1 MTSKPKL
8 SRREQILTVLTI
20 ELEKKLGLP
29 ITTSSLA
36 NAVGVS
42 EAALYRHFASKAKM
56 FEALINY
63 AEESIFS
70 LVNRILEQE
79 TDPTIRCYKIINLIL
94 SFSEK
99 NPGITRLLIGDIL
112 LGENER
118 LHLRVTQFFE
128 RIELQIRQI
137 LREANLTNGPRP
149 ISNIDAAA
157 NQMLIYIEGKLS
169 QFVISSFKPTHV
181 KMLATTLDANELP
194 DKVIIGIPILI
205 ASLAVV

>member
-1 MTSKPKL
+1 MTSTPKL
-8 SRREQILTVLTI
+8 SRREQILIVLAT

-36 NAVGVS
+36 NSVGVS

-63 AEESIFS
+63 AEESIFG
-70 LVNRILEQE
+70 LANKILEKE
-79 TDPTIRCYKIINLIL
+79 TDPTIRCYKIINLML

-128 RIELQIRQI
+128 RIEIQIRQV

-169 QFVISSFKPTHV
+169 QFVISSFKNKPTEH
-181 KMLATTLDANELP
+181 LEIQWG
-194 DKVIIGIPILI
+194 VIKAGCFR
-205 ASLAVV
+205 

>member
-63 AEESIFS
+63 AEESIFG
-70 LVNRILEQE
+70 LVNKILEQE
-79 TDPTIRCYKIINLIL
+79 TDPTMRCYKIINLIL

-169 QFVISSFKPTHV
+169 QFVISSFKNKPTEH
-181 KMLATTLDANELP
+181 LEIQWG
-194 DKVIIGIPILI
+194 VIKAGCFR
-205 ASLAVV
+205 

>member
-56 FEALINY
+56 FEALIDY
-63 AEESIFS
+63 AEECIFS
-70 LVNRILEQE
+70 LVNKILGQE
-79 TDPTIRCYKIINLIL
+79 TDPTIRCYKIISLIL

-169 QFVISSFKPTHV
+169 QFVISSFKNKPTEH
-181 KMLATTLDANELP
+181 LEIQWG
-194 DKVIIGIPILI
+194 VIKAGCFR
-205 ASLAVV
+205 

>member
-169 QFVISSFKPTHV
+169 QFVISSFKNKPTEH
-181 KMLATTLDANELP
+181 LEIQWG
-194 DKVIIGIPILI
+194 VIK
-205 ASLAVV
+205 ACCFR

>member
-1 MTSKPKL
+1 MPSKPKL

-29 ITTSSLA
+29 ITTSTLA
-36 NAVGVS
+36 NSVGVS

-56 FEALINY
+56 FEALIDY
-63 AEESIFS
+63 AEECIFS
-70 LVNRILEQE
+70 VVNKILEQE
-79 TDPTIRCYKIINLIL
+79 TDPTIRCYKIISLIL

-118 LHLRVTQFFE
+118 LHHRVTQFFE

-169 QFVISSFKPTHV
+169 QFVISSFKNKPTEH
-181 KMLATTLDANELP
+181 LEIQWG
-194 DKVIIGIPILI
+194 VIKAGCFR
-205 ASLAVV
+205 

>member
-29 ITTSSLA
+29 ITTSTLA
-36 NAVGVS
+36 NSVGVS

-56 FEALINY
+56 FEALIDY
-63 AEESIFS
+63 AEECIFS
-70 LVNRILEQE
+70 LVNKILEQE
-79 TDPTIRCYKIINLIL
+79 TDPTIRCYKIISLIL

-149 ISNIDAAA
+149 ISNIDAVA

-169 QFVISSFKPTHV
+169 QFVISSFKNKPTEH
-181 KMLATTLDANELP
+181 LEIQWG
-194 DKVIIGIPILI
+194 VIKAGCFR
-205 ASLAVV
+205 

>member
-8 SRREQILTVLTI
+8 SRREQILTVLTL
-20 ELEKKLGLP
+20 ELEKRLGLP

-36 NAVGVS
+36 NSVGVS

-149 ISNIDAAA
+149 ISNIDAVA

-169 QFVISSFKPTHV
+169 QFIISSFKNKPTEH
-181 KMLATTLDANELP
+181 LEIQWG
-194 DKVIIGIPILI
+194 VIKAGCFR
-205 ASLAVV
+205 

>member
-8 SRREQILTVLTI
+8 SRREQILTVLTL
-20 ELEKKLGLP
+20 ELEKRLGLP

-36 NAVGVS
+36 NSVGVS

-63 AEESIFS
+63 AEESIFG
-70 LVNRILEQE
+70 LVNKILEQE

-128 RIELQIRQI
+128 RIELQIRQV

-169 QFVISSFKPTHV
+169 QFVISSFKNKPTEH
-181 KMLATTLDANELP
+181 LEIQWG
-194 DKVIIGIPILI
+194 VIKAGCFR
-205 ASLAVV
+205 

>member
-1 MTSKPKL
+1 MTSTPKL
-8 SRREQILTVLTI
+8 SRREQILIVLAT

-36 NAVGVS
+36 NSVGVS

-63 AEESIFS
+63 AEESIFG
-70 LVNRILEQE
+70 LANKILEQE

-128 RIELQIRQI
+128 RIEIQIRQV

-169 QFVISSFKPTHV
+169 QFVISSFKNKPTEH
-181 KMLATTLDANELP
+181 LEIQWG
-194 DKVIIGIPILI
+194 VIKAGCFR
-205 ASLAVV
+205 

>member
-56 FEALINY
+56 FEALIDY
-63 AEESIFS
+63 AEECIFS
-70 LVNRILEQE
+70 VVNKILEQE

-169 QFVISSFKPTHV
+169 QFVISSFKNKPTEH
-181 KMLATTLDANELP
+181 LEIQWG
-194 DKVIIGIPILI
+194 VIKAGCFR
-205 ASLAVV
+205 

>member
-29 ITTSSLA
+29 ITTSTLA
-36 NAVGVS
+36 NSVGVS

-56 FEALINY
+56 FEALIDY
-63 AEESIFS
+63 AEECIFS
-70 LVNRILEQE
+70 VVNKILEQE
-79 TDPTIRCYKIINLIL
+79 TDPTIRCYKIISLIL

-118 LHLRVTQFFE
+118 LHHRVTQFFE

-169 QFVISSFKPTHV
+169 QFIISSFKDKPTEH
-181 KMLATTLDANELP
+181 LEIQWG
-194 DKVIIGIPILI
+194 VIKAGCFR
-205 ASLAVV
+205 

>member
-169 QFVISSFKPTHV
+169 QFVISSFKNKPTEH
-181 KMLATTLDANELP
+181 LEIQWG
-194 DKVIIGIPILI
+194 VIKAGCFR
-205 ASLAVV
+205 

>member
-1 MTSKPKL
+1 MTSTPKL
-8 SRREQILTVLTI
+8 SRREQILIVLAT

-36 NAVGVS
+36 NSVGVS

-63 AEESIFS
+63 AEESIFG
-70 LVNRILEQE
+70 LVNKILEQE

-128 RIELQIRQI
+128 RIEIQIRQV

-169 QFVISSFKPTHV
+169 QFVISSFKNKPTEH
-181 KMLATTLDANELP
+181 LEIQWG
-194 DKVIIGIPILI
+194 VIKAGCFR
-205 ASLAVV
+205 

>member
-42 EAALYRHFASKAKM
+42 DAALYRHFASKAKM

-70 LVNRILEQE
+70 LINRILEQE

-157 NQMLIYIEGKLS
+157 NQMLIYIEGKQS
-169 QFVISSFKPTHV
+169 QFVISSFKYKPTEH
-181 KMLATTLDANELP
+181 LEIQWG
-194 DKVIIGIPILI
+194 VIKAGCFR
-205 ASLAVV
+205 

>member
-1 MTSKPKL
+1 MTSTPKL
-8 SRREQILTVLTI
+8 SRREQILIVLAT
-20 ELEKKLGLP
+20 ELEKKLGVP

-36 NAVGVS
+36 NSVGVS

-63 AEESIFS
+63 AEESIFG
-70 LVNRILEQE
+70 LVNKILEQE

-169 QFVISSFKPTHV
+169 QFVISSFKNKPTEH
-181 KMLATTLDANELP
+181 LEIQWG
-194 DKVIIGIPILI
+194 VIKAGCFR
-205 ASLAVV
+205 

>member
-1 MTSKPKL
+1 MLYS
-8 SRREQILTVLTI
+8 
-20 ELEKKLGLP
+20 
-29 ITTSSLA
+29 

-169 QFVISSFKPTHV
+169 QFVISSFKNKPTEH
-181 KMLATTLDANELP
+181 LEIQWG
-194 DKVIIGIPILI
+194 VIKAGCFR
-205 ASLAVV
+205 

>member
-1 MTSKPKL
+1 MTSTPKL
-8 SRREQILTVLTI
+8 SRREQILIVLAT

-36 NAVGVS
+36 NSVGVS

-63 AEESIFS
+63 AEESILG
-70 LVNRILEQE
+70 LVNKLLEQE

-128 RIELQIRQI
+128 RIEIQIRQV

-169 QFVISSFKPTHV
+169 QFVISSFKNKPTEH
-181 KMLATTLDANELP
+181 LEIQWG
-194 DKVIIGIPILI
+194 VIKAGCFR
-205 ASLAVV
+205 

>member
-70 LVNRILEQE
+70 LINRILEQE

-157 NQMLIYIEGKLS
+157 NQMLVYIEGKLS
-169 QFVISSFKPTHV
+169 QFIISSFKNKPTEH
-181 KMLATTLDANELP
+181 LEIQWG
-194 DKVIIGIPILI
+194 VIKAGCFR
-205 ASLAVV
+205 

>member
-63 AEESIFS
+63 AEESIFG
-70 LVNRILEQE
+70 LANKILEQE

-169 QFVISSFKPTHV
+169 QFVISSFKNKPTEH
-181 KMLATTLDANELP
+181 LEIQWG
-194 DKVIIGIPILI
+194 VIKAGCFR
-205 ASLAVV
+205 

>member
-8 SRREQILTVLTI
+8 SRREQILIVLAT

-36 NAVGVS
+36 NSVGVS

-63 AEESIFS
+63 AEESIFG
-70 LVNRILEQE
+70 LANKILEQE

-128 RIELQIRQI
+128 RIEIQIRQV

-169 QFVISSFKPTHV
+169 QFVISSFKNKPTEH
-181 KMLATTLDANELP
+181 LEIQWG
-194 DKVIIGIPILI
+194 VIKAGCFK
-205 ASLAVV
+205 

>member
-8 SRREQILTVLTI
+8 SRREQILTVLTL
-20 ELEKKLGLP
+20 ELEKRLGLP

-36 NAVGVS
+36 NSVGVS

-63 AEESIFS
+63 AEESIFG
-70 LVNRILEQE
+70 LVNKILEQE

-128 RIELQIRQI
+128 RIEIQIRQV

-169 QFVISSFKPTHV
+169 QFVISSFKNKPTEH
-181 KMLATTLDANELP
+181 LEIQWG
-194 DKVIIGIPILI
+194 VIKAGCFR
-205 ASLAVV
+205 

>member
-8 SRREQILTVLTI
+8 SRREQILTVLTL
-20 ELEKKLGLP
+20 ELEKRLGLP

-36 NAVGVS
+36 NSVGVS

-63 AEESIFS
+63 AEESIFG
-70 LVNRILEQE
+70 LVNKILEQE

-112 LGENER
+112 LGENES

-128 RIELQIRQI
+128 RIEIQIRQV

-169 QFVISSFKPTHV
+169 QFVISSFKNKPTEH
-181 KMLATTLDANELP
+181 LEIQWG
-194 DKVIIGIPILI
+194 VIKAGCFR
-205 ASLAVV
+205 

>member
-8 SRREQILTVLTI
+8 NRREQILIVLAT

-36 NAVGVS
+36 NSVGVS

-63 AEESIFS
+63 AEESIFG
-70 LVNRILEQE
+70 LVNKILEQE

-128 RIELQIRQI
+128 RIEIQIRQV

-169 QFVISSFKPTHV
+169 QFVISSFKNKPTEH
-181 KMLATTLDANELP
+181 LEIQWG
-194 DKVIIGIPILI
+194 VIKAGCFR
-205 ASLAVV
+205 

>member
-8 SRREQILTVLTI
+8 SRREQILIVLAT

-36 NAVGVS
+36 NSVGVS

-70 LVNRILEQE
+70 LINRILEQE

-169 QFVISSFKPTHV
+169 QFVISSFKNKPTVH
-181 KMLATTLDANELP
+181 LEIQWG
-194 DKVIIGIPILI
+194 VIKAGCFR
-205 ASLAVV
+205 

>member
-8 SRREQILTVLTI
+8 SRREQILIVLAT

-36 NAVGVS
+36 NSVGVS

-63 AEESIFS
+63 AEESIFG
-70 LVNRILEQE
+70 LANKILEQE
-79 TDPTIRCYKIINLIL
+79 TDPTMRCYKIINLIL

-128 RIELQIRQI
+128 RIELQIRQV

-169 QFVISSFKPTHV
+169 QFVISSFKNKPTEH
-181 KMLATTLDANELP
+181 LEIQWG
-194 DKVIIGIPILI
+194 VIKAGCFR
-205 ASLAVV
+205 

>member
-29 ITTSSLA
+29 ITTSTLA
-36 NAVGVS
+36 NSVGVS

-56 FEALINY
+56 FEALIDY
-63 AEESIFS
+63 AEECIFS
-70 LVNRILEQE
+70 VVNKILEQE
-79 TDPTIRCYKIINLIL
+79 TDPTIRCYKIISLIL

-118 LHLRVTQFFE
+118 LHHRVTQFFE

-157 NQMLIYIEGKLS
+157 NQMLVYIEGKLS
-169 QFVISSFKPTHV
+169 QFIISSFKNKPTEH
-181 KMLATTLDANELP
+181 LEIQWG
-194 DKVIIGIPILI
+194 VIKAGCFR
-205 ASLAVV
+205 

>member
-8 SRREQILTVLTI
+8 SRREQILIVLAT

-36 NAVGVS
+36 NSVGVS

-63 AEESIFS
+63 AEESIFG
-70 LVNRILEQE
+70 LANKILEQE

-157 NQMLIYIEGKLS
+157 NQMLVYIEGKLS
-169 QFVISSFKPTHV
+169 QFIISYFKNKPTEH
-181 KMLATTLDANELP
+181 LEIQWG
-194 DKVIIGIPILI
+194 VIKAGCFR
-205 ASLAVV
+205 